1 VDIARYGIV
10 TIETR
15 PGAHCRASVRLPS
28 GNTVLAADF
37 LSEHVADERGSAAWS
52 YATPVAGAGKGRG
65 DYHLSCTAA
74 GQTVETDATFD
85 VP

>member
-1 VDIARYGIV
+1 M
-10 TIETR
+10 
-15 PGAHCRASVRLPS
+15 
-28 GNTVLAADF
+28 LAADF

>member
-1 VDIARYGIV
+1 MDIVRYGSV

-74 GQTVETDATFD
+74 GQTVATDATFD